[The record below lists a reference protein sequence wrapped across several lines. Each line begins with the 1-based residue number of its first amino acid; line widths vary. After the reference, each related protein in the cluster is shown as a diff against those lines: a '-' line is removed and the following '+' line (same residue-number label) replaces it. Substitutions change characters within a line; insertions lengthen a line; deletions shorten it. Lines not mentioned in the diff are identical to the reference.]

1 MPRVVRFRR
10 PVIAAEATDEALVTL
25 ALHDRQ
31 VFGLLY
37 DRYVDPIY
45 RYCHGRLGERED
57 AEDATSLV
65 FARALAALPTQRGD
79 SFRSWLFAIAHNVV
93 LNARRDGVSDRP
105 LDAALKVLDPSPTV
119 EDQAAVADRRRS
131 VSDALTHLPEEQR
144 RVVELR
150 LAGFTGPEV
159 ATTLGRSHDSVRT
172 TQRRALTGLRVLLG
186 VTPDAAEGQN
196 AS

>member
-1 MPRVVRFRR
+1 
-10 PVIAAEATDEALVTL
+10 
-25 ALHDRQ
+25 
-31 VFGLLY
+31 
-37 DRYVDPIY
+37 
-45 RYCHGRLGERED
+45 
-57 AEDATSLV
+57 
-65 FARALAALPTQRGD
+65 
-79 SFRSWLFAIAHNVV
+79 
-93 LNARRDGVSDRP
+93 VSDRP
-105 LDAALKVLDPSPTV
+105 LDAALQALDPSPTV